1 MKRPLL
7 FSTVALTLVALSGC
21 AATPAAPVPTVPTG
35 IAGTATDATPTPEP
49 EPARLVIGIQAIGYE
64 HDGQTQVVS
73 YTELVDLQIL
83 LRSISEQ
90 DPVQTPIDDLP
101 GYSFQM
107 QRFDYDGIVVVSG
120 PDGPAHVAVTTAN
133 FHGVPVATQEGVTVG
148 STRTEAMD
156 AGARDGFDENGDGVA
171 DWLDLGSVEISGTQ
185 SLTNPGSVGIQFVR
199 LGLDGDTVRELQAPA
214 DDFSDL

>member
-1 MKRPLL
+1 MKRKLL
-7 FSTVALTLVALSGC
+7 FSTVALALVALSGC
-21 AATPAAPVPTVPTG
+21 AATPAPAPSVPTG
-35 IAGTATDATPTPEP
+35 IAGSTTTATPTPEP

-73 YTELVDLQIL
+73 YSEPVDLQIL
-83 LRSISEQ
+83 LRSISDE
-90 DPVQTPIDDLP
+90 DPIQTPIDDLP
-101 GYSFQM
+101 GYNLQL

-120 PDGPAHVAVTTAN
+120 PDGPAHVAVTTAS
-133 FHGVPVATQEGVTVG
+133 FHGVPVATQEGIAVG
-148 STRTEAMD
+148 SSRTEAMD
-156 AGARDGFDENGDGVA
+156 AGARDGFDQDGDGVA

>member
-1 MKRPLL
+1 MKRKLL
-7 FSTVALTLVALSGC
+7 FSTVALALVALSGC
-21 AATPAAPVPTVPTG
+21 AATPAPAPSVPTG
-35 IAGTATDATPTPEP
+35 IAGNTTTATPTPEP

-73 YTELVDLQIL
+73 YSEPVDLQIL
-83 LRSISEQ
+83 LRSISEE
-90 DPVQTPIDDLP
+90 DPVQTPIDSPP
-101 GYSFQM
+101 GYDFQR
-107 QRFDYDGIVVVSG
+107 QSFDYDGIVVVSG
-120 PDGPAHVAVTTAN
+120 PDGPADVRVTTAM
-133 FHGVPVATQEGVTVG
+133 FHGVPVATQEGIAVG
-148 STRTEAMD
+148 SSRTEAMD
-156 AGARDGFDENGDGVA
+156 AGARDGFDQDGDGIA

>member
-1 MKRPLL
+1 MKWKLL
-7 FSTVALTLVALSGC
+7 FSTVALALIALSGC
-21 AATPAAPVPTVPTG
+21 AATPAPAPSVPTG
-35 IAGTATDATPTPEP
+35 VAGTTTTATPTPEP

-83 LRSISEQ
+83 LRSISEE
-90 DPVQTPIDDLP
+90 DPVQTPIDSPP
-101 GYSFQM
+101 GYDFQR
-107 QRFDYDGIVVVSG
+107 QSFDYDGIVVVSG
-120 PDGPAHVAVTTAN
+120 PDGPADVRVTTAM
-133 FHGVPVATQEGVTVG
+133 FHGVPVATQEGIAVG
-148 STRTEAMD
+148 SSRTEAMD
-156 AGARDGFDENGDGVA
+156 AGARDGFDEDGDGIA

>member
-1 MKRPLL
+1 MKWKLL
-7 FSTVALTLVALSGC
+7 FSTVALALIALSGC
-21 AATPAAPVPTVPTG
+21 AATPAPAPSVPTG
-35 IAGTATDATPTPEP
+35 VAGTTTTATPTPEP

-83 LRSISEQ
+83 LRSISEE
-90 DPVQTPIDDLP
+90 DPVQTPIDSPP
-101 GYSFQM
+101 GYDFQR
-107 QRFDYDGIVVVSG
+107 QSFDYDGIVVVSG
-120 PDGPAHVAVTTAN
+120 PDGPADVRVTTAM
-133 FHGVPVATQEGVTVG
+133 FHGVPVATQEGIAVG
-148 STRTEAMD
+148 SSRTEAMD
-156 AGARDGFDENGDGVA
+156 AGARDGFDEDGDGVA

>member
-1 MKRPLL
+1 MKRKLL
-7 FSTVALTLVALSGC
+7 FSTVALALIALSGC
-21 AATPAAPVPTVPTG
+21 AATPAPAPSAPTG
-35 IAGTATDATPTPEP
+35 TAGTTTTATPTPEP

-90 DPVQTPIDDLP
+90 DPVQTPIDSPP
-101 GYSFQM
+101 GYDFQR
-107 QRFDYDGIVVVSG
+107 QSFDYDGIVVVSG
-120 PDGPAHVAVTTAN
+120 PDGPADVRVTTAM
-133 FHGVPVATQEGVTVG
+133 FHGVPVATQEGIAVG
-148 STRTEAMD
+148 SSRTEAMD
-156 AGARDGFDENGDGVA
+156 AGARDGFDQDGDGIA

>member
-1 MKRPLL
+1 MKRKLL
-7 FSTVALTLVALSGC
+7 FSTVALALVALSGC
-21 AATPAAPVPTVPTG
+21 AATPAPAPSVPTG
-35 IAGTATDATPTPEP
+35 IAGNTTTATPTPEP

-83 LRSISEQ
+83 LRSISEE
-90 DPVQTPIDDLP
+90 DPVQTPIDSPP
-101 GYSFQM
+101 GYDFQR
-107 QRFDYDGIVVVSG
+107 QSFDYDGIVVVSG
-120 PDGPAHVAVTTAN
+120 PDGPADVRVTTAM
-133 FHGVPVATQEGVTVG
+133 FHGVPVATQEGIAVG
-148 STRTEAMD
+148 SSRTEAMD
-156 AGARDGFDENGDGVA
+156 AGARDGFDEDSDGIA

>member
-1 MKRPLL
+1 MKRKLL
-7 FSTVALTLVALSGC
+7 FSTVALALIALSGC
-21 AATPAAPVPTVPTG
+21 AATPAPAPSVPTG
-35 IAGTATDATPTPEP
+35 VAGTTTTATPTPEP

-83 LRSISEQ
+83 LRSISEE
-90 DPVQTPIDDLP
+90 DPVQTPIDSPP
-101 GYSFQM
+101 GYDFQR
-107 QRFDYDGIVVVSG
+107 QSFDYDGIVVVSG
-120 PDGPAHVAVTTAN
+120 PDGPADVRVTTAM
-133 FHGVPVATQEGVTVG
+133 FHGVPVATQEGIAVG
-148 STRTEAMD
+148 SSRTEAMD
-156 AGARDGFDENGDGVA
+156 AGARDGFDEDGDGVA

>member
-1 MKRPLL
+1 MKRKLL
-7 FSTVALTLVALSGC
+7 FSTVALALIALSGC
-21 AATPAAPVPTVPTG
+21 AATPAPAPSAPTG
-35 IAGTATDATPTPEP
+35 TAGTTTTATPTPEP

-83 LRSISEQ
+83 LRSISEE
-90 DPVQTPIDDLP
+90 DPVQTPIDSPP
-101 GYSFQM
+101 GYDFQR
-107 QRFDYDGIVVVSG
+107 QSFDYDGIVVVSG
-120 PDGPAHVAVTTAN
+120 PDGPADVRVTTAM
-133 FHGVPVATQEGVTVG
+133 FHGVPVATQEGIAVG
-148 STRTEAMD
+148 SSRTEAMD
-156 AGARDGFDENGDGVA
+156 AGARDGFDQDGDGIA

>member
-1 MKRPLL
+1 MKRTLL
-7 FSTVALTLVALSGC
+7 FSTGALAIVALSGC
-21 AATPAAPVPTVPTG
+21 AATPAAPVPTG

-83 LRSISEQ
+83 LRSISEE

-101 GYSFQM
+101 GYNFQM

-120 PDGPAHVAVTTAN
+120 PDGPAHVAVTTAM
-133 FHGVPVATQEGVTVG
+133 FHGVPVATQEGISVG
-148 STRTEAMD
+148 STRAEAMD
-156 AGARDGFDENGDGVA
+156 AGARDGYDQNGDGIA

-185 SLTNPGSVGIQFVR
+185 SLVNPGSVGIQFVM

-214 DDFSDL
+214 NDFSDL